1 MTALL
6 FMEHG
11 GQKLFGF
18 PPSQHGGPGS
28 LMSLVGIAGMLE
40 LFGGLF
46 ILLGLITRPVAFLLA
61 GEMAVAY
68 FMVHA
73 TRGFWPVLNGGELS
87 ALYCFVFIYLSVA
100 GGGVWSVDHLRGR
113 NNLPRG

>member
-1 MTALL
+1 
-6 FMEHG
+6 
-11 GQKLFGF
+11 
-18 PPSQHGGPGS
+18 
-28 LMSLVGIAGMLE
+28 MSLVGIAGMLE